1 MYEILLLVLLAALA
15 WFWLDSI
22 SKREIAIAIGR
33 QLAQRC
39 HLQLLDDTVACS
51 KLGLG
56 RDPRGHMQITR
67 HYTFEV
73 SASGADRLPCYLQLL
88 GNQLQNWHIPPYYA
102 PIQ

>member
-1 MYEILLLVLLAALA
+1 MFEIMLLVLLAALA

-22 SKREIAIAIGR
+22 AKREVAISIGR

-39 HLQLLDDTVACS
+39 NLQLLDETVACTQ
-51 KLGLG
+51 LAFG

-73 SASGADRLPCYLQLL
+73 SANGADRLPCHLQLL
-88 GNQLQNWHIPPYYA
+88 GAQLQNWHIPPYSA
-102 PIQ
+102 LPH